1 MYLRHTIRNDG
12 KVHRYWRVVRS
23 VRIGRRVIQQTVAQ
37 LGELDEQGRVQA
49 RALAHRLIG
58 TPERAQLFDDGSEQ
72 LTAPVRLKGIRIER
86 PRQFGDVYLALALW
100 RGTGL
105 EALCERLLPIGKERI
120 AWSKMA
126 AVLVAARFCEP
137 SSELHIAEDWY
148 RRTALSDLFQLVTRR
163 STRIGSIAGSII
175 CLPTRPS
182 SKRICRSAVASC
194 LQSRTRYCSTT

>member
-1 MYLRHTIRNDG
+1 MRQRSHTTIRKDG
-12 KVHRYWRVVRS
+12 KVHRYWRLVRS
-23 VRIGRRVIQQTVAQ
+23 VRVGRRVIQQTVAQ
-37 LGELDEQGRVQA
+37 LGELDEQGCVQA

-105 EALCERLLPIGKERI
+105 EALCERLLPLGKERI

-148 RRTALSDLFQLVTRR
+148 RRIGAFRSVATR
-163 STRIGSIAGSII
+163 
-175 CLPTRPS
+175 
-182 SKRICRSAVASC
+182 
-194 LQSRTRYCSTT
+194 

>member
-1 MYLRHTIRNDG
+1 MYLRHTTIRKDG

-23 VRIGRRVIQQTVAQ
+23 VRVGRRVIQQTVAQ

-58 TPERAQLFDDGSEQ
+58 TPECAQLFDDGSEQ
-72 LTAPVRLKGIRIER
+72 LTVPVRLKGIRIER

-105 EALCERLLPIGKERI
+105 EALCERLLPIGNEGI
-120 AWSKMA
+120 AWSKMGPCWSQRGFA
-126 AVLVAARFCEP
+126 SRRASCTLRKTGIDAR
-137 SSELHIAEDWY
+137 
-148 RRTALSDLFQLVTRR
+148 RFQICCNSVRRR

-175 CLPTRPS
+175 CSPTRAS
-182 SKRICRSAVASC
+182 SKRICRSAAASC
-194 LQSRTRYCSTT
+194 LQSRTK